1 MPLADAWPSILR
13 CVQIADGEAH
23 MIVCAVGVNCQWGL
37 ILTALEPEDDE
48 TPLQQDLGDLATSTS
63 SPPTAFLFTCPSGNT
78 RGSGFFFNS
87 KLI

>member
-1 MPLADAWPSILR
+1 MTVSDAWPSILR

-63 SPPTAFLFTCPSGNT
+63 PFLFALSETL
-78 RGSGFFFNS
+78 RLF
-87 KLI
+87 LINFLLHSYLI

>member
-1 MPLADAWPSILR
+1 MTVSDAWPSILR

-63 SPPTAFLFTCPSGNT
+63 PFVFTCPSRNT
-78 RGSGFFFNS
+78 SFIFN
-87 KLI
+87 